1 MRHKA
6 IVRTALLC
14 TPLFAQAQQPTIPK
28 PTTQQTVTVVGD
40 AEPIIEGQTS
50 RSVTTLDLQATPN
63 LIPSVADTL
72 RNDSS
77 VDIQMRGPMGVQSDL
92 SVRGSTF
99 EQTLVLVNGLRINDA
114 ETSHFNLDIPIPL
127 PALGRIDV
135 LHGAGSTLY
144 GSDAIAGTVDIR
156 TIRPQTNSLR
166 ATAAYGSYGIN
177 QQSLVASGLH
187 GRWSEVLSGARDFS
201 TGFIADRDYR
211 SESLASET
219 GLTSALGQ
227 SDLLLATSDRAFGAN
242 QFYGAYP
249 SYERTKGWFAGL
261 TQSLFTN
268 TTLAAAYRRHTDQF
282 VLFRAN
288 PAIYENNHIDQSWQ
302 AVLRRKDTIGEH
314 VTLLSGLDNNL
325 DQIASNSLGHHG
337 RNRSAG
343 YLDVDLRSR
352 RATFSA
358 GLREE
363 VIGGYGVVS
372 SPGFS
377 GAFELAHNLRV
388 SGSAGYGFRLPTYV
402 DKYYNDPTTI
412 ANPALKPES
421 SWSYDGGLTW
431 FPRPTLVL
439 TATGFTSRQ
448 SNAIDYVR
456 NGDTGPYQAQNL
468 TSVNLTG
475 AELSLQAQLSHHQR
489 LRLSYTGITGAQSA
503 LAGLESR
510 YLFNYPTHNA
520 NADWVTTLQQ
530 VDLRLHVAAAQR
542 YQRTTYATLDVSAA
556 RSTGRLRPYLQMTN
570 LTNTG
575 YVEISGIRMQG
586 RAFVGGLQLILN
598 R

>member
-1 MRHKA
+1 MRLKA
-6 IVRTALLC
+6 IVLLLPALY
-14 TPLFAQAQQPTIPK
+14 AHAQQNAPAKTS
-28 PTTQQTVTVVGD
+28 TQETVTVVGQ
-40 AEPIIEGQTS
+40 AEPVIAGQSS
-50 RSVTTLDLQATPN
+50 RSVTSIDLEATPN
-63 LIPSVADTL
+63 LVPSLADAL
-72 RNDSS
+72 RTDSS

-99 EQTLVLVNGLRINDA
+99 EQTLVTVNGLRMNDA
-114 ETSHFNLDIPIPL
+114 ETSHFTLDIPIPL
-127 PALGRIDV
+127 NALGTLDI

-156 TIRPQTNSLR
+156 TIRPTQSSLR

-177 QQSLVASGLH
+177 QQSFVASGV
-187 GRWSEVLSGARDFS
+187 RARATEVLSAARDFS
-201 TGFIADRDYR
+201 TGFIPDRDYR
-211 SESLASET
+211 SESVASET

-227 SDLLLATSDRAFGAN
+227 SDLLLAVSDRAFGAN

-261 TQSLFTN
+261 TQSFAEKTSV
-268 TTLAAAYRRHTDQF
+268 AVAYRRHTDEF
-282 VLFRAN
+282 VLFRSN
-288 PAIYENNHIDQSWQ
+288 PALYENNHIDESWQ
-302 AVLRRKDTIGEH
+302 AVLRRKDTIGQH
-314 VTLLSGLDNNL
+314 TTVLYGLDNNL
-325 DQIASNSLGHHG
+325 DQINSNSLGQHG

-343 YLDVDLRSR
+343 YADLDLRSR

-377 GAFELAHNLRV
+377 GAFSITPALRA
-388 SGSAGYGFRLPTYV
+388 SASAGYGFRLPTYV

-412 ANPALKPES
+412 ANPNLKPES
-421 SWSYDGGLTW
+421 AWSYDGGLTW
-431 FPRPTLVL
+431 FARPSLTL

-456 NGDTGPYQAQNL
+456 SGGTGPYQAQNL
-468 TSVNLTG
+468 TSVDLTG
-475 AELSLQAQLSHHQR
+475 AEISLQTQITHTQR

-503 LAGLESR
+503 LAGLQSR

-520 NADWVTTLQQ
+520 NAEWIASLRQ
-530 VDLRLHVAAAQR
+530 VDLRMRVAAAQR
-542 YQRTTYATLDVSAA
+542 YQRTAYATLDLSAA
-556 RSTGRLRPYLQMTN
+556 RSTGRVRPYLQMTN

-575 YVEISGIRMQG
+575 YQEISGIRMQG
-586 RAFVGGLQLILN
+586 RAFVGGLQFVLSQKN
-598 R
+598 